1 MAVETLTTVSANKKK
16 KRLVKPGKDRRFRH
30 KGKDKV
36 YMDFAILAMAH
47 NLRKL
52 LRKAQNEPTERFLSR
67 LSRRSKPYT
76 PHITLLGANNR
87 NYGIAA

>member
-1 MAVETLTTVSANKKK
+1 MTFQVSFIGQIKF
-16 KRLVKPGKDRRFRH
+16 DWQYRRFRH

-36 YMDFAILAMAH
+36 YMDFAIFAMAH

-52 LRKAQNEPTERFLSR
+52 LRKAQNEPMERFLSR